1 MKSFK
6 IFCEQKD
13 NNLAK
18 NDIHKVIE
26 YSKKL
31 QEIIKVSTV
40 LEDWVKAKLA
50 HAEDYLNTV
59 YDYLMFYKQDNK
71 NENSKMAVGDLKSIL
86 HKATE
91 IEKLLNKKDIKDWV
105 KAKLNLAGE
114 YMDDVF
120 HHLDYNK
127 NKWNQKK

>member
-13 NNLAK
+13 NDLAK

-31 QEIIKVSTV
+31 QEIIKVNTE
-40 LEDWVKAKLA
+40 LEDWVKAKLT
-50 HAEDYLNTV
+50 HTEDYLNTV

-86 HKATE
+86 YKATE

-114 YMDDVF
+114 YMDDIF
-120 HHLDYNK
+120 HHLDYNR
-127 NKWNQKK
+127 NK

>member
-6 IFCEQKD
+6 VFTEQKD
-13 NNLAK
+13 NDLAK
-18 NDIHKVIE
+18 NDIHKIIE

-31 QEIIKVSTV
+31 QKIIKIDTQ
-40 LEDWVKAKLA
+40 LEDWVKAKLT

-71 NENSKMAVGDLKSIL
+71 NESSKMAVGDLKSIL
-86 HKATE
+86 YKAAE
-91 IEKLLNKKDIKDWV
+91 IEKLLKKDIKDWV

-114 YMDDVF
+114 YMDDIF
-120 HHLDYNK
+120 HHLDYK
-127 NKWNQKK
+127 NK

>member
-13 NNLAK
+13 NDLAK
-18 NDIHKVIE
+18 NDVHKVIE

-31 QEIIKVSTV
+31 QEIIKINTV
-40 LEDWVKAKLA
+40 LEDWVKAKLT

-114 YMDDVF
+114 YMDDIF

-127 NKWNQKK
+127 NK

>member
-13 NNLAK
+13 NDLAK
-18 NDIHKVIE
+18 NDVHKVIE

-31 QEIIKVSTV
+31 QEIIKVNTE
-40 LEDWVKAKLA
+40 LEDWVKAKLT

-86 HKATE
+86 YKATE

-114 YMDDVF
+114 YMDDIF
-120 HHLDYNK
+120 HHLDYNR
-127 NKWNQKK
+127 NK

>member
-6 IFCEQKD
+6 LFSEQKD

-18 NDIHKVIE
+18 NDVHKIIE

-31 QEIIKVSTV
+31 QQIIKINTN
-40 LEDWVKAKLA
+40 LEDWVKAKLT

-59 YDYLMFYKQDNK
+59 YDYLMFYKQENK

-86 HKATE
+86 YKATE

-114 YMDDVF
+114 YMDDIF

-127 NKWNQKK
+127 NK

>member
-127 NKWNQKK
+127 NK

>member
-13 NNLAK
+13 NDLAK
-18 NDIHKVIE
+18 NDVHKVIE

-31 QEIIKVSTV
+31 QEIIKINTV
-40 LEDWVKAKLA
+40 LEDWVKAKLT

-114 YMDDVF
+114 YMDDIF
-120 HHLDYNK
+120 HHLDHK
-127 NKWNQKK
+127 NK

>member
-6 IFCEQKD
+6 LFSEKKD
-13 NNLAK
+13 NDLAK
-18 NDIHKVIE
+18 NDIHKIIE

-31 QEIIKVSTV
+31 QEIIKTNIE
-40 LEDWVKAKLA
+40 LEDWVKAKLT

-86 HKATE
+86 YKAIE

-114 YMDDVF
+114 YMDDIF

-127 NKWNQKK
+127 NK

>member
-1 MKSFK
+1 MKSFRLFLEK
-6 IFCEQKD
+6 KD
-13 NNLAK
+13 NYLAK
-18 NDIHKVIE
+18 NDIHKIIE

-31 QEIIKVSTV
+31 QQIININTN
-40 LEDWVKAKLA
+40 LEDWVKAKLT

-91 IEKLLNKKDIKDWV
+91 IEKLLNKKEIKDWV

-114 YMDDVF
+114 YMDDVY
-120 HHLDYNK
+120 HHLDYK
-127 NKWNQKK
+127 NK

>member
-6 IFCEQKD
+6 LFSEQKD
-13 NNLAK
+13 NDLAK
-18 NDIHKVIE
+18 NDVHKIIE

-31 QEIIKVSTV
+31 QKIIKVNSE
-40 LEDWVKAKLA
+40 LEDWVKAKLT

-59 YDYLMFYKQDNK
+59 YDYLMFYKQENK

-114 YMDDVF
+114 YMDDIF

-127 NKWNQKK
+127 NK

>member
-13 NNLAK
+13 NDLAK
-18 NDIHKVIE
+18 NDVHKVIE

-31 QEIIKVSTV
+31 QEIIKVNTV
-40 LEDWVKAKLA
+40 LEDWVKAKLT

-114 YMDDVF
+114 YMDDIF
-120 HHLDYNK
+120 HHLDHK
-127 NKWNQKK
+127 NK

>member
-31 QEIIKVSTV
+31 QEIIKVNTV

-71 NENSKMAVGDLKSIL
+71 NENSKKMV
-86 HKATE
+86 
-91 IEKLLNKKDIKDWV
+91 
-105 KAKLNLAGE
+105 
-114 YMDDVF
+114 
-120 HHLDYNK
+120 
-127 NKWNQKK
+127 

>member
-31 QEIIKVSTV
+31 QEIIKVNTV

-114 YMDDVF
+114 YMDDIF

-127 NKWNQKK
+127 NK

>member
-1 MKSFK
+1 MKSFRLFLEK
-6 IFCEQKD
+6 KD
-13 NNLAK
+13 NYLAK
-18 NDIHKVIE
+18 NDIHKIIE

-31 QEIIKVSTV
+31 QQIININTN
-40 LEDWVKAKLA
+40 LEDWVKAKLT

-59 YDYLMFYKQDNK
+59 YDYLIFYKQDNK

-91 IEKLLNKKDIKDWV
+91 IEKLLNKKEIKDWV

-114 YMDDVF
+114 YMDDVY
-120 HHLDYNK
+120 HHLDYK
-127 NKWNQKK
+127 NK